1 VRSTTTM
8 ATDTY
13 TANDLSRSI
22 PSASVTVTTN

>member
-13 TANDLSRSI
+13 TASDNSRTL
-22 PSASVTVTTN
+22 PSVQVTVTTN

>member
-1 VRSTTTM
+1 M